1 MTPLHGRL
9 RKVRMSKHYP
19 DRVAVSV
26 IIPVHNTEKYLKS
39 CLDSV
44 QQQTLHEFECLC
56 VDDGS
61 SDGSWDIL
69 KTYESS
75 DGRFRVLKNAGETAG
90 GARNT
95 GIDEARG
102 EYIICLDSDDFFE
115 PDLLRALYERAKA
128 GDLDLAV
135 CCADSYLDE
144 EKRFDVAAGVVRAD
158 LWRRMGGRAF
168 CPHADMP
175 ETMFQLVSASPWNKL
190 WKASFVRE
198 RGLRYQSLRNSNDTL
213 FSYMG
218 LMQARRV
225 ALVDKVLVH
234 WRVRRH
240 SLSRGYDQHPDC
252 FIDSLSALASGVAQ
266 HLSAQTAWPSL
277 MELCADVTTWRIN
290 ALPLSRQPEVRVAV
304 SGRLEPVLHMLPY
317 IAKSSKENG
326 WDRKCS
332 RTILQFKQYAAMLAP
347 QRTYVV
353 PLDMRW
359 RGSWKMLRRLRRVLP
374 FFSNAIVVI
383 VRTLPEREEALLS
396 WERLLPE
403 HLFIHRY
410 DAARYARGMRRL
422 PDYLAA
428 GVYGWRC
435 GRPSRLASPE
445 SLTPA
450 YIEELSPLSRC
461 CMQVMTHRLVRFLWR

>member
-1 MTPLHGRL
+1 
-9 RKVRMSKHYP
+9 MSKYYP

-75 DGRFRVLKNAGETAG
+75 DSRFRVLKNAGETAG

-115 PDLLRALYERAKA
+115 PDLLQALYERAKA
-128 GDLDLAV
+128 DDLDLAV

-240 SLSRGYDQHPDC
+240 SLTRRLDRHPDC
-252 FIDSLSALASGVAQ
+252 FIDSLAALAAGV
-266 HLSAQTAWPSL
+266 SAHPEAAVVESSL
-277 MELCADVTTWRIN
+277 MALCVDVAMWRTD
-290 ALPLSRQPEVRVAV
+290 ALPRPVQAKVKAAMRE
-304 SGRLEPVLHMLPY
+304 RLEPVLQMLPY
-317 IAKSSKENG
+317 IDGEVRAGRWNKKEG
-326 WDRKCS
+326 PTVLK
-332 RTILQFKQYAAMLAP
+332 FKQYAAMLSP
-347 QRTYVV
+347 RCTYVV
-353 PLDMRW
+353 PMDMAY
-359 RGSWKMLRRLRRVLP
+359 RGSWRILRRLRRMLP
-374 FFSNAIVVI
+374 FFANALVLV
-383 VRTLPEREEALLS
+383 TNLPQGKEEQLARREQQLS
-396 WERLLPE
+396 E
-403 HLFIHRY
+403 HLFLHRY
-410 DAARYARGMRRL
+410 DPDRWPSDLAEAYAFATPHLVGMRLHWLFARQGSV
-422 PDYLAA
+422 AF
-428 GVYGWRC
+428 
-435 GRPSRLASPE
+435 SASMLE
-445 SLTPA
+445 SCRALQPWQM
-450 YIEELSPLSRC
+450 LLLR
-461 CMQVMTHRLVRFLWR
+461 

>member
-1 MTPLHGRL
+1 
-9 RKVRMSKHYP
+9 MSKHYP

-128 GDLDLAV
+128 DDLDLAV

-175 ETMFQLVSASPWNKL
+175 ESMFQLVSASPWNKL
-190 WKASFVRE
+190 WKTGFVRQH
-198 RGLRYQSLRNSNDTL
+198 GLRYQSLRNSNDT
-213 FSYMG
+213 FFTYMG

-240 SLSRGYDQHPDC
+240 SLTRRLDRHPDC
-252 FIDSLSALASGVAQ
+252 FIDSLAALAAGVA
-266 HLSAQTAWPSL
+266 AQPEAAAVKSSL
-277 MELCADVTTWRIN
+277 MTLCADVAAWRTDT
-290 ALPLSRQPEVRVAV
+290 LPRPVQEEVRHAMAT
-304 SGRLEPVLHMLPY
+304 RLEPVLQMLPY
-317 IAKSSKENG
+317 IDGEARTGRLRQKDSSTVLK
-326 WDRKCS
+326 
-332 RTILQFKQYAAMLAP
+332 FKQYAAMLAP
-347 QRTYVV
+347 RCTYVV
-353 PLDMRW
+353 PLDMTY
-359 RGSWKMLRRLRRVLP
+359 RGSWRILRRLRRMLP
-374 FFSNAIVVI
+374 FFANALVI
-383 VRTLPEREEALLS
+383 ITNLPQGKEKTLFLREQQFPEY
-396 WERLLPE
+396 
-403 HLFIHRY
+403 LFLHRY
-410 DAARYARGMRRL
+410 DEKRWPKELEQVQAFATPHLVRLRPGTLLVRRESVASSI
-422 PDYLAA
+422 D
-428 GVYGWRC
+428 
-435 GRPSRLASPE
+435 SLASCRALQPWQ
-445 SLTPA
+445 LLLLRWGA
-450 YIEELSPLSRC
+450 
-461 CMQVMTHRLVRFLWR
+461 V